1 VTTINAELRHAHE
14 RMTEIFGN
22 RMGMLVWELQHHART
37 MQAFDV
43 TFYEREPI
51 LDVTLSDAWARGFCS
66 AFLSDQNGQRAAKLL
81 CQITFSDGSTAGLN
95 EIWTLNYM
103 PADLDTDG
111 VDLARGEE
119 VIGLGGETVRHIVR
133 ETYRCKS
140 RAEEDFFLAR
150 WIAS

>member
-1 VTTINAELRHAHE
+1 
-14 RMTEIFGN
+14 MTEVFGD
-22 RMGMLVWELQHHART
+22 RMGMLVWELHHYARA

-51 LDVTLSDAWARGFCS
+51 LDIKLSAPWARGFCS
-66 AFLSDQNGQRAAKLL
+66 ALLSDKSSRRAKKLL
-81 CQITFSDGSTAGLN
+81 GRITFSDGSTAGVN

-103 PADLDTDG
+103 PADLDMVG
-111 VDLARGEE
+111 VDLAQGEE
-119 VIGLGGETVRHIVR
+119 VIGLGGETVRHIIR
-133 ETYRCKS
+133 KTYHCKS